1 MSIRIQSLS
10 QNSIYHDGSRIEGA
24 NLQPPDSALNAEVI
38 FSAQAQPNYRQIT
51 KVNAENR
58 PQLIEGL
65 YRFAAF
71 YRPHT
76 LEMSSVCF
84 FYRALNDCLGELS
97 KTSLDQFIKSTQRLL
112 MRGTNSIKSRGTNR
126 VNLTPNVLLEILYG
140 AYFAIYNGLQLGGSQ
155 VQITYNL

>member
-24 NLQPPDSALNAEVI
+24 SLQPPDSALNAEVI

-58 PQLIEGL
+58 PLLIEGL

-71 YRPHT
+71 YRLPT
-76 LEMSSVCF
+76 LEMSS
-84 FYRALNDCLGELS
+84 
-97 KTSLDQFIKSTQRLL
+97 
-112 MRGTNSIKSRGTNR
+112 
-126 VNLTPNVLLEILYG
+126 
-140 AYFAIYNGLQLGGSQ
+140 
-155 VQITYNL
+155 